1 MTIEMNEFDQL
12 KKKFYEQ
19 FAKEYN
25 IQLREADM
33 QAPAA
38 DPNMAV
44 NQTPAPAPIQPA
56 STDPVPPIQVAQDIA
71 PGVAA
76 DTSLQVLPLDDS
88 GINEITFAKGN
99 LNTIQ
104 ASLKAVIKKPGL
116 ILRTILP
123 LIEKA
128 LIELLGNSSSYV
140 RDSFTYATTVVNNQ
154 IVYDV
159 TTVYSVS
166 LFIGTDIEKSAVAH
180 DQKYIMDT
188 IAVVPGLIIKNVNI
202 DTKTGLVTVS
212 VEI

>member
-56 STDPVPPIQVAQDIA
+56 STDPVPPIRVAQDIA

-76 DTSLQVLPLDDS
+76 DTSLQQRSRYTGTVDS
-88 GINEITFAKGN
+88 MRSISSISFGISTCPP
-99 LNTIQ
+99 
-104 ASLKAVIKKPGL
+104 PG
-116 ILRTILP
+116 R
-123 LIEKA
+123 
-128 LIELLGNSSSYV
+128 
-140 RDSFTYATTVVNNQ
+140 
-154 IVYDV
+154 
-159 TTVYSVS
+159 
-166 LFIGTDIEKSAVAH
+166 
-180 DQKYIMDT
+180 
-188 IAVVPGLIIKNVNI
+188 
-202 DTKTGLVTVS
+202 
-212 VEI
+212 